1 MPQSSREAIVIN
13 EQGFHARPAMK
24 FADLANT
31 FDADIRLTKRGGV
44 DGEPDETVD
53 GKSIMALLT
62 VMGVTG
68 TKYQIDATGNTAE
81 QAVHELVEL
90 FERKFDEE

>member
-1 MPQSSREAIVIN
+1 MPTSSREAIVVN

-31 FDADIRLTKRGGV
+31 FASEIVVTKRGGV

-62 VMGVTG
+62 VMGIEG
-68 TKYQIDATGNTAE
+68 TKYQIEATGDDAE
-81 QAVHELVEL
+81 KAVESLAEL

>member
-1 MPQSSREAIVIN
+1 MPTSSREAIVIN

-31 FDADIRLTKRGGV
+31 FASEVALTKRGGV

-62 VMGVTG
+62 VMGVVG
-68 TKYQIDATGNTAE
+68 TKYQIEATGDDADQCVE
-81 QAVHELVEL
+81 ALVQL
-90 FERKFDEE
+90 YERKFDEE